1 MAIHHIN
8 CRVTASGV
16 DNLSVLTDAMSW
28 LCGNADL
35 LLIEKTT
42 SYHGSEINLITGKI
56 GKNQDIRAFF
66 SKLMQGNYLDIRQTI
81 NKRID
86 KSNTLHFRLCVNSLI
101 GKNIKFI
108 DTKFK
113 TIKCNVKIKLYPG
126 QDIIQNLDT
135 FIASC

>member
-28 LCGNADL
+28 LCGSADL
-35 LLIEKTT
+35 LVIEKST
-42 SYHGSEINLITGKI
+42 SYHGSEINLITLKI

-66 SKLMQGNYLDIRQTI
+66 GKLIQGNYVDIRQSIT
-81 NKRID
+81 KRID
-86 KSNTLHFRLCVNSLI
+86 SSNTLHFRLCVDALI
-101 GKNIKFI
+101 AKQIKFI
-108 DTKFK
+108 DTKLK
-113 TIKCNVKIKLYPG
+113 TIKCNVKIKVYPG

>member
-35 LLIEKTT
+35 LVIEKTT
-42 SYHGSEINLITGKI
+42 SYHGSDINLVTAKI
-56 GKNQDIRAFF
+56 GKNQDIKAFF
-66 SKLMQGNYLDIRQTI
+66 GKLIHGNYSEIRQTI
-81 NKRID
+81 NQRID
-86 KSNTLHFRLCVNSLI
+86 SSNTLHFRLCVNALV
-101 GKNIKFI
+101 GKKIKFI
-108 DTKFK
+108 DSKLK
-113 TIKCNVKIKLYPG
+113 TIKCNVKIKVYPG
-126 QDIIQNLDT
+126 QDVIQNLDT

>member
-28 LCGNADL
+28 LCGSADL
-35 LLIEKTT
+35 LVIEKST
-42 SYHGSEINLITGKI
+42 SYHGSEINLITLKI

-66 SKLMQGNYLDIRQTI
+66 GKLIQGNYPDIRQSIT
-81 NKRID
+81 KRID
-86 KSNTLHFRLCVNSLI
+86 SSNTLHFRLCVDALI
-101 GKNIKFI
+101 AKQIKFI
-108 DTKFK
+108 DTKLK
-113 TIKCNVKIKLYPG
+113 TIKCNVKIKVFPG

>member
-28 LCGNADL
+28 LCGSADL
-35 LLIEKTT
+35 LVIEKST
-42 SYHGSEINLITGKI
+42 SYYGSEINLITLKI

-66 SKLMQGNYLDIRQTI
+66 GKLIQGNYVDIRQSIT
-81 NKRID
+81 KRID
-86 KSNTLHFRLCVNSLI
+86 SSNTLHFRLCVDALI
-101 GKNIKFI
+101 AKQIKFI
-108 DTKFK
+108 DTKLK
-113 TIKCNVKIKLYPG
+113 TIKCNVKIKVYPG